1 MKNEELVL
9 VTNDD
14 GFKAKGLKVL
24 KTVAKKLS
32 DNIWEFSPL
41 SNNSG
46 KSHSITI
53 NKKIKIKQLDKK
65 VFIVNGT
72 PVDCVIFGNKYLARK
87 KLKPTIILSGIN
99 YGQNMGTDLLY
110 SGTVA
115 AAREGSIQGIKSFSV
130 SLEKNKQSSNWK
142 TVAYFLPKILLSIK
156 TLDLEANIFYN
167 INFPNKKIKNINGCK
182 VVRPGKRK
190 PGELS
195 KIIKGKSNNYYF
207 LVPSERRTHKTAKVN
222 EDEYEMKKSFI
233 TITYHSNSHLNDKLI
248 ASKLAKVVRKTIEK

>member
-24 KTVAKKLS
+24 KTIAKKLS

-130 SLEKNKQSSNWK
+130 SC
-142 TVAYFLPKILLSIK
+142 SIM
-156 TLDLEANIFYN
+156 
-167 INFPNKKIKNINGCK
+167 
-182 VVRPGKRK
+182 
-190 PGELS
+190 
-195 KIIKGKSNNYYF
+195 IIS
-207 LVPSERRTHKTAKVN
+207 P
-222 EDEYEMKKSFI
+222 
-233 TITYHSNSHLNDKLI
+233 
-248 ASKLAKVVRKTIEK
+248 

>member
-1 MKNEELVL
+1 MKTEELIL
-9 VTNDD
+9 ITNDD

-24 KTVAKKLS
+24 KSIAQKLS
-32 DNIWEFSPL
+32 DNVWEFSPL

-65 VFIVNGT
+65 IFVVDGT
-72 PVDCVIFGNKYLARK
+72 PVDCVIFGSKYLARK
-87 KLKPTIILSGIN
+87 KLRPTTILSGIN
-99 YGQNMGTDLLY
+99 HGQNMGTDLIY

-115 AAREGSIQGIKSFSV
+115 AAREGSMQEIKSFSV
-130 SLEKNKQSSNWK
+130 SLEKNKQASNWK

-156 TLDLEANIFYN
+156 NLNLETKVFYN
-167 INFPNKKIKNINGCK
+167 INFPNQKIENIKGCK
-182 VVRPGKRK
+182 IVKPGKRK

-195 KIIKGKSNNYYF
+195 KIIKGKNNTFYF
-207 LVPSERRTHKTAKVN
+207 LVPSERRIHKTASAN

-233 TITYHSNSHLNDKLI
+233 TISYHLNSNFNEKFI
-248 ASKLAKVVRKTIEK
+248 ASKLAQAIRKTIEK